1 MSIQILWI
9 GIGLM
14 MMNKLLDYL
23 DYLFPNPKC
32 ELIYQKDYQLLMAVV
47 LSAQSTDKR
56 VNSVTPII
64 FSKYPAL
71 EDLKKANLSDLEEI
85 IRPVGSFRK
94 KAAFLKGIATRLVDE
109 FNGVVPIDREVL
121 ESFPGVGRKTV
132 NVFLGEFYGVP
143 AIAVDT
149 HVERVSKR
157 LKLAYLNDSVLDV
170 ERKLMKKVPKDRWAR
185 FHLQMVLFG
194 RYYCKAVK
202 PLCKDCPLKE
212 FCREK
217 KKNLD

>member
-1 MSIQILWI
+1 MTMSRIEE
-9 GIGLM
+9 
-14 MMNKLLDYL
+14 YL
-23 DYLFPNPKC
+23 DYLFPDPKC
-32 ELIYQKDYQLLMAVV
+32 ELNYTKDYELLIAIM

-64 FSKYPAL
+64 FNKYNTLEAL
-71 EDLKKANLSDLEEI
+71 KDASLSDLETI

-94 KAAFLKGIATRLVDE
+94 KSFYTKEIARILVDE
-109 FNGVVPIDREVL
+109 CEGVVPTDREKL

-132 NVFLGEFYGVP
+132 NVFLSEFYNYP

-157 LKLAYLNDSVLDV
+157 LKLATLKDDVLKV
-170 ERKLMKKVPKDRWAR
+170 EKKLMKKFDKSLWSKR
-185 FHLQMVLFG
+185 HLQLVLFG

-202 PLCKDCPLKE
+202 PECENCRLKDI
-212 FCREK
+212 CRGYK
-217 KKNLD
+217 K

>member
-1 MSIQILWI
+1 M
-9 GIGLM
+9 M

-64 FSKYPAL
+64 FSKYPTL

-149 HVERVSKR
+149 HV
-157 LKLAYLNDSVLDV
+157 
-170 ERKLMKKVPKDRWAR
+170 
-185 FHLQMVLFG
+185 
-194 RYYCKAVK
+194 
-202 PLCKDCPLKE
+202 
-212 FCREK
+212 
-217 KKNLD
+217 